1 VSAEHKPSP
10 PATRDPLPHAG
21 EGSSGSALSASPLP
35 RAGEGGPKDRERAA
49 APAAQPDPWTA
60 LRRHT
65 AARIALGRTGS
76 SLPTREVLAFGLAH
90 AQARDA
96 VHLPLD
102 VPALRAQL
110 EAAHWG
116 VIEVASRASDRAAY
130 LARPDWGRRLQ
141 PEFVAK
147 VQSLPRDADLV
158 FVISDGLSST
168 AVQNNALP
176 LLQALQPLLDGLQL
190 APIVIATQARVALA
204 DEVGELLGARMAVSL
219 IGERPGL
226 SSPDS
231 LGAYL
236 TYAPKVG
243 NTDEARNCISNIR
256 PEGFAIDAAALL
268 IAANIRAALRAQLSG
283 VALRFD
289 PSKALTQS

>member
-1 VSAEHKPSP
+1 MRDLQGSAEPAPASPSP
-10 PATRDPLPHAG
+10 GAVAPPSPGRRGQG
-21 EGSSGSALSASPLP
+21 E
-35 RAGEGGPKDRERAA
+35 
-49 APAAQPDPWTA
+49 DPWTA

-65 AARIALGRTGS
+65 AARIALGRSGS

-102 VPALRAQL
+102 VAALRAQL
-110 EAAHWG
+110 QAASFE
-116 VIEVASRASDRAAY
+116 VAEVASRAADRAAY

-141 PEFVAK
+141 PESIDVLK
-147 VQSLPRDADLV
+147 TVPRDTELV

-168 AVQNNALP
+168 AVQRNALP
-176 LLQALQPLLDGLQL
+176 LLLALKPLLDGVTI
-190 APIVIATQARVALA
+190 APVVIATQARVALA
-204 DEVGELLGARMAVSL
+204 DEVGELIAARIAISL

-231 LGAYL
+231 LGAYI
-236 TYAPKVG
+236 TYAPKTG

-256 PEGFAIDAAALL
+256 PEGFAIEAAALL
-268 IAANIRAALRAQLSG
+268 IAANIRAALRAKLSG

-289 PSKALTQS
+289 PSKALA

>member
-1 VSAEHKPSP
+1 MSKPP
-10 PATRDPLPHAG
+10 V
-21 EGSSGSALSASPLP
+21 SPLP
-35 RAGEGGPKDRERAA
+35 PGEGPGVRDSQVPAEPASGSPSPGA
-49 APAAQPDPWTA
+49 VAPPSPAGRGQSEADPWTA

-65 AARIALGRTGS
+65 AARIALGRSGS

-102 VPALRAQL
+102 VSALRAQL
-110 EAAHWG
+110 EGEQFA
-116 VIEVASRASDRAAY
+116 VVEVASRAADRAAY

-141 PEFVAK
+141 PEALAALK
-147 VQSLPRDADLV
+147 TMPRDAELV
-158 FVISDGLSST
+158 FVVSDGLSST
-168 AVQNNALP
+168 AVQSNAVP
-176 LLQALQPLLDGLQL
+176 LLQALMPLLTGIAI
-190 APIVIATQARVALA
+190 APVVIATQARVALA
-204 DEVGELLGARMAVSL
+204 DEVGECIAARIAVSL

-231 LGAYL
+231 LGAYI

-256 PEGFAIDAAALL
+256 PEGFAIGSAALL

-289 PSKALTQS
+289 PSKALT

>member
-1 VSAEHKPSP
+1 M
-10 PATRDPLPHAG
+10 
-21 EGSSGSALSASPLP
+21 
-35 RAGEGGPKDRERAA
+35 
-49 APAAQPDPWTA
+49 
-60 LRRHT
+60 RRHT
-65 AARIALGRTGS
+65 AARIALGRSGS

-102 VPALRAQL
+102 VSALRAQL
-110 EAAHWG
+110 EGEQFA
-116 VIEVASRASDRAAY
+116 VVEVASRAADRAAY

-141 PEFVAK
+141 PEALAALK
-147 VQSLPRDADLV
+147 TMPRDAELV
-158 FVISDGLSST
+158 FVVSDGLSST
-168 AVQNNALP
+168 AVQSNAVP
-176 LLQALQPLLDGLQL
+176 LLQALMPLLTGIAI
-190 APIVIATQARVALA
+190 APVVIATQARVALA
-204 DEVGELLGARMAVSL
+204 DEVGECIAARIAVSL

-231 LGAYL
+231 LGAYI

-256 PEGFAIDAAALL
+256 PEGFAIGSAALL

-289 PSKALTQS
+289 PSKALT